1 MAGRCLGTIL
11 RGKNASVRPSS
22 ESLSTSSQMTDR
34 NVVLKWAHLGRGRP
48 RPLRH
53 REILEEEKRVF
64 DAHVAKIWAEQEQ
77 KNAVLAERKARAG
90 GRRLLVVTHRYAKG
104 IAHHCDPEEQVT

>member
-1 MAGRCLGTIL
+1 
-11 RGKNASVRPSS
+11 
-22 ESLSTSSQMTDR
+22 MTDR

-53 REILEEEKRVF
+53 REIPEEEKRIF

-77 KNAVLAERKARAG
+77 KNAALAERKARAG